1 GQTCSSDI
9 VMGGII
15 CKSNVY
21 LPTVMSGIKNL
32 NTGECPI
39 SATRTTVATPD
50 VQLGVQVDPILLVR
64 QMSGKDKPPQE
75 TGGSGSSGSDGN
87 GGGGSSSS
95 GLSTKAKIAVGVAVP
110 VGALLLIGL
119 VVTLVLLARRRRKN
133 RAAAAAA
140 AAQQQHGQE
149 PPYNGQ
155 MNEADETRVAS
166 PRHELADEK
175 PKPHMLDSGPG
186 ATPAAELA
194 GVKGAS
200 NEPSE
205 LQDLRAEEQ
214 ALEQQLARIRERQ
227 RAQQGG
233 QPPVELP

>member
-1 GQTCSSDI
+1 
-9 VMGGII
+9 MGGII

-50 VQLGVQVDPILLVR
+50 VPLGVQADPILLVR

-75 TGGSGSSGSDGN
+75 TGGSGSSSSDGN

-110 VGALLLIGL
+110 VGALLLIVL

-140 AAQQQHGQE
+140 AAAAAQQRGQE

-155 MNEADETRVAS
+155 MNEADGTGVAS
-166 PRHELADEK
+166 PRHKLADEK
-175 PKPHMLDSGPG
+175 PEPHMMDSGPG
-186 ATPAAELA
+186 ATPASELP
-194 GVKGAS
+194 GAKDTS

-233 QPPVELP
+233 QTPVELP